1 MNSGT
6 VKWFDDDKG
15 YGFIERDEGEDA
27 FVHYSSILDE
37 GFKSLESGDEVQFNL
52 ETTDDG
58 IAAVDV
64 KPLNG
69 SGNSE
74 TNGSNP
80 DHQDDEVD
88 EDQTPA
94 DDRRITIESFDELDL
109 DPRIREAMDE
119 AGFDTP
125 RPVQKKSLQAI
136 LDGHDLVGS
145 APTGTGKTAA
155 FLIPILQKLADSST
169 GDARAVVLAPTHE
182 LADQITEE
190 ARTLGA
196 NLDLVIRSVYG
207 GTDIYDEMDQ
217 LKEDLDIL
225 VACPGRLLDHLGR
238 GTVSLDDVEYTVLD
252 ESDRMCDMGFL
263 PDVKRIIRHTPKNHQ
278 KMFFS
283 ATIPPEI
290 QSLADKMLNDP
301 VKISVGRQAPTK
313 TISHYV
319 CRVSKHKKKKALKLL
334 LERHDTESVLV
345 FCRTRNTVR
354 ELANHLRENEY
365 DACPLEGSMGSIG
378 RQATISGFRNENFK
392 ILIATNVAARGLDV
406 DHISHVINYDIPEDP
421 DVYTH
426 RIGRTGRSGSTGEA
440 FTLVTSQDNRSLD
453 SIQQTIG
460 YEIDEYEI
468 EGL

>member
-15 YGFIERDEGEDA
+15 YGFIERESGEDA
-27 FVHYSSILDE
+27 FVHYSSILDD
-37 GFKSLESGDEVQFNL
+37 GFKSLDSGDEVEF
-52 ETTDDG
+52 EVESTDDG

-64 KPLNG
+64 QLVNG
-69 SGNSE
+69 SAQNGDTPDQHSE
-74 TNGSNP
+74 SGSGPEP
-80 DHQDDEVD
+80 DETP
-88 EDQTPA
+88 EDPRQVS
-94 DDRRITIESFDELDL
+94 IETFEELQL
-109 DPRIREAMDE
+109 DPRIREAME
-119 AGFDTP
+119 NAGFEKP
-125 RPVQKKSLQAI
+125 RPVQKKALQPL

-155 FLIPILQKLADSST
+155 FLIPILQKLADDST
-169 GDARAVVLAPTHE
+169 GDARAVILAPTHE

-217 LKEDLDIL
+217 LEEDLDVL
-225 VACPGRLLDHLGR
+225 VACPGRLLDHLR
-238 GTVSLDDVEYTVLD
+238 RNTVSLDDIEYTVLD

-263 PDVKRIIRHTPKNHQ
+263 PDVKRIIRHTPRDHQ

-290 QSLADKMLNDP
+290 QQLADKMLDDP

-319 CRVSKHKKKKALKLL
+319 CRVKDHQKKQALETLL
-334 LERHDTESVLV
+334 KNNETESVLV
-345 FCRTRNTVR
+345 FCRTRKTVR
-354 ELANHLRENEY
+354 KLANYLRDNHY

-426 RIGRTGRSGSTGEA
+426 RIGRTGRSGSSGEA
-440 FTLVTSQDNRSLD
+440 YTLVTPKDKNSLE
-453 SIQQTIG
+453 SIERTIG
-460 YEIDEYEI
+460 YSIDRYSI
-468 EGL
+468 DGI

>member
-15 YGFIERDEGEDA
+15 FGFIERDSGEDA
-27 FVHYSSILDE
+27 FVHYSSILDD
-37 GFKSLESGDEVQFNL
+37 GYKSLDSGDEVKFEV

-58 IAAVDV
+58 LAAVEV
-64 KPLNG
+64 QLING
-69 SGNSE
+69 SDDSSQQSDSQQ
-74 TNGSNP
+74 NGSDP
-80 DHQDDEVD
+80 VAE
-88 EDQTPA
+88 EDTA
-94 DDRRITIESFDELDL
+94 GTKTFESFDELDL
-109 DPRIREAMDE
+109 DPRILEAIRD
-119 AGFDTP
+119 AGFESP
-125 RPVQKKSLQAI
+125 RPVQQKAI
-136 LDGHDLVGS
+136 EPILEGKDLVGT

-155 FLIPILQKLADSST
+155 FLIPILNNLADTST
-169 GDARAVVLAPTHE
+169 GEAQALILAPTHE

-196 NLDLVIRSVYG
+196 NLDLVVRSVYG

-217 LKEDLDIL
+217 LKETVDIL

-238 GTVSLDDVEYTVLD
+238 GTVNLSDIKYTVLD

-263 PDVKRIIRHTPKNHQ
+263 PDVKRIIRKTPENHQ

-290 QSLADKMLNDP
+290 QKLADKMLDNP

-319 CRVSKHKKKKALKLL
+319 CRLKQHQKKKALKTILS
-334 LERHDTESVLV
+334 EHDTESVLV
-345 FCRTRNTVR
+345 FCRTRKTVR
-354 ELANHLRENEY
+354 QLANYLREREF

-426 RIGRTGRSGSTGEA
+426 RIGRTGRSGSSGKA
-440 FTLVTSQDNRSLD
+440 FTFVTDKDRQSRE
-453 SIQQTIG
+453 SIERTIG
-460 YEIDEYEI
+460 YEIDEYSL